1 MGARSPLATYAR
13 LFRLSI
19 AFTPIADVVTG
30 FVATAETTG
39 AFHLFNLRL
48 AFACLASMSVFC
60 FGTSLNDF
68 LDRRK
73 DSSLAPLRPIPSGS
87 IAPRAALTAS
97 MFMAASALA
106 FGLLAGFR
114 SFAVIVLVLI
124 LAAAY
129 NLFTR
134 NWDWLGVINLGC
146 IRAADL
152 FVGFFLN
159 DAASFTS
166 FEWLRGGTGL
176 PCILLVALYGG
187 YGASLSTAALAERG
201 QKKLDVRF
209 PAYLALVLAF
219 VPAASAFLKGHAV
232 LAALL
237 WVLLALPVLIPFTH
251 IHIRV
256 ERLVGHLVSGF
267 FLMGGLFVLDAG
279 HTMGCLILTLL
290 FLLSKNLGRLFPP
303 S

>member
-1 MGARSPLATYAR
+1 MGARSPLAAYSR

-30 FVATAETTG
+30 FVASVETTG
-39 AFHLFNLRL
+39 PFHLFNLRL

-73 DSSLAPLRPIPSGS
+73 DSDLAPLRPIPSGG

-97 MFMAASALA
+97 MFMAISALV
-106 FGLLAGFR
+106 FGLLAGYR
-114 SFAVIVLVLI
+114 SFAAIVLVLL

-129 NLFTR
+129 NLYSR
-134 NWDWLGVINLGC
+134 RWDWLGVLNLGC

-152 FVGFFLN
+152 LVGFFLN
-159 DAASFTS
+159 DTASFTYL
-166 FEWLRGGTGL
+166 EWHWGESGL
-176 PCILLVALYGG
+176 PFILLVVLYGG
-187 YGASLSTAALAERG
+187 YGISLSTVALAERD
-201 QKKLDVRF
+201 QKKLNVRI
-209 PAYLALVLAF
+209 PAYLALALAF
-219 VPAASAFLKGHAV
+219 VPAVSAFLKGHAV

-237 WVLLALPVLIPFTH
+237 WVLLALPVLIPYTP
-251 IHIRV
+251 IRLRP

-267 FLMGGLFVLDAG
+267 FLVGGLFVLDAG
-279 HTMGCLILTLL
+279 HTMGCLILTLF
-290 FLLSKNLGRLFPP
+290 FLLSKNLARMFPP